1 VINISN
7 IFQWLDDREWK
18 PPSRWGALSLFF
30 VCAAESLAVYLVGSM
45 QANPKMCRAL
55 LLKAVAV
62 GLGLVLGLSL
72 ARAHAE
78 SAATGVRI
86 GVSAAATRFVLDLTD
101 EVPFKVYT
109 MRDPYRVVVDL
120 PELAWKVDP
129 TAAREH
135 GGVIE
140 RFRFGLFKPGTF
152 RVVLDVSKP
161 VAVHSAVALPP
172 RDSHLHRLVLD
183 ISPISKSQFDR
194 TYVGPPPPEPVAA
207 RAPPPAE
214 GAKRADG
221 KHVVAIDP
229 GHGGVDPGA
238 TGVSGIY
245 EKELTL
251 AAAKELKRQ
260 LEASG
265 RYQVVLTRD
274 KDVFLPLHE
283 RVQIAR
289 NVRAELFISLHA
301 DSIASDSILG
311 STVYTLSE
319 KASDAQAAALAA
331 DENKSDVIAG
341 ANLDGYSGE
350 VADILIDLAQRETK
364 NDSAKYAHDLVEE
377 LDKSGRVLEHGVR
390 SAGFAVLKAPDVP
403 SILLEMG
410 YLSNP
415 REERELRDPAYRVKL
430 MTAVKRAIDVYFAQ
444 VDRMTKS

>member
-1 VINISN
+1 
-7 IFQWLDDREWK
+7 
-18 PPSRWGALSLFF
+18 
-30 VCAAESLAVYLVGSM
+30 M
-45 QANPKMCRAL
+45 QVNPKMCRAI
-55 LLKAVAV
+55 LLKAAAL
-62 GLGLVLGLSL
+62 GLGLALGLGP
-72 ARAHAE
+72 ACAQAE
-78 SAATGVRI
+78 TAATGVRI
-86 GVSAAATRFVLDLTD
+86 GGNAAATRFVLDLTD

-109 MRDPYRVVVDL
+109 MREPYRVVVDL

-129 TAAREH
+129 IAAREH

-152 RVVLDVSKP
+152 RVVLDVNKP

-172 RDSHLHRLVLD
+172 RDSHLYRLVLD

-194 TYVGPPPPEPVAA
+194 TYIGPPPPEPVAA
-207 RAPPPAE
+207 RSSAPPAVD
-214 GAKRADG
+214 GARRADG
-221 KHVVAIDP
+221 KHVVVIDP

-260 LEASG
+260 LDASG

-274 KDVFLPLHE
+274 KDVFLALQE

-289 NVRAELFISLHA
+289 NAHAELFISLHA

-331 DENKSDVIAG
+331 NENKSDVIAG

-364 NDSAKYAHDLVEE
+364 NDSAKYAHDLVQE
-377 LDKSGRVLEHGVR
+377 LDKSGRVLEHGIR

-410 YLSNP
+410 YLSNSK
-415 REERELRDPAYRVKL
+415 EERELRDPAYRAKL
-430 MTAVKRAIDVYFAQ
+430 MTAVKRAIDIYFAHL
-444 VDRMTKS
+444 DRMTKS

>member
-1 VINISN
+1 
-7 IFQWLDDREWK
+7 
-18 PPSRWGALSLFF
+18 
-30 VCAAESLAVYLVGSM
+30 M
-45 QANPKMCRAL
+45 QVNPKMCRAI
-55 LLKAVAV
+55 LLKAAAL
-62 GLGLVLGLSL
+62 GLGLALGLGP
-72 ARAHAE
+72 ACAQAE
-78 SAATGVRI
+78 TAATGVRI
-86 GVSAAATRFVLDLTD
+86 GGNAAATRFVLDLTD

-109 MRDPYRVVVDL
+109 MREPYRVVVDM

-129 TAAREH
+129 IAAREH

-152 RVVLDVSKP
+152 RVVLDVNKP

-172 RDSHLHRLVLD
+172 RDSHLYRLVLD

-194 TYVGPPPPEPVAA
+194 TYIGPPPPEPVAA
-207 RAPPPAE
+207 RSSAPPAVD
-214 GAKRADG
+214 GARRADG
-221 KHVVAIDP
+221 KHVVVLDP

-260 LEASG
+260 LDASG
-265 RYQVVLTRD
+265 RYQVALTRD
-274 KDVFLPLHE
+274 KDVFLALQE

-289 NVRAELFISLHA
+289 NAHAELFISLHA

-331 DENKSDVIAG
+331 NENKSDVIAG

-364 NDSAKYAHDLVEE
+364 NDSAKYAHDLVQE
-377 LDKSGRVLEHGVR
+377 LDKSGRVLEHGIR

-410 YLSNP
+410 YLSNSK
-415 REERELRDPAYRVKL
+415 EERELRDPAYRAKL
-430 MTAVKRAIDVYFAQ
+430 MTAVKRAIDIYFAQ
-444 VDRMTKS
+444 LDRMTKS

>member
-1 VINISN
+1 M
-7 IFQWLDDREWK
+7 QL
-18 PPSRWGALSLFF
+18 SR
-30 VCAAESLAVYLVGSM
+30 
-45 QANPKMCRAL
+45 KMCRAPWR
-55 LLKAVAV
+55 KVMAA
-62 GLGLVLGLSL
+62 GLGLALGLGL
-72 ARAHAE
+72 GVAVAE
-78 SAATGVRI
+78 TAATGVRI
-86 GVSAAATRFVLDLTD
+86 LTGALGTRFVLDLSD
-101 EVPFKVYT
+101 AVSFKVYT

-120 PELAWKVDP
+120 PELAWKVAP
-129 TAAREH
+129 AATSAR

-152 RVVLDVSKP
+152 RVVLDVNAP

-172 RDSHLHRLVLD
+172 RDGFLHRLVLD
-183 ISPISKSQFDR
+183 ISPISRSEFDR
-194 TYVGPPPPEPVAA
+194 TYVGPPPPEPAAA
-207 RAPPPAE
+207 RTSAAPPAE
-214 GAKRADG
+214 AAKRVDG
-221 KHVVAIDP
+221 RHLVVVDP

-238 TGVSGIY
+238 TGISGIY

-265 RYQVVLTRD
+265 RYEVILTRD

-289 NVRAELFISLHA
+289 NARAELFVSLHA
-301 DSIASDSILG
+301 DSIGSDSIVG
-311 STVYTLSE
+311 SSVYTLSE

-331 DENKSDVIAG
+331 DENKADTIAG

-364 NDSAKYAHDLVEE
+364 NDSAKYAHDLVQE
-377 LDKSGRVLEHGVR
+377 LDRSGRMLEHASR

-403 SILLEMG
+403 SVLLEMG

-415 REERELRDPAYRVKL
+415 QEERELRDPAYRAKL
-430 MTAVKRAIDVYFAQ
+430 MTAVKRAVDIYFAAL
-444 VDRMTKS
+444 DRMTKS

>member
-1 VINISN
+1 
-7 IFQWLDDREWK
+7 
-18 PPSRWGALSLFF
+18 
-30 VCAAESLAVYLVGSM
+30 M
-45 QANPKMCRAL
+45 QVNPKMCRAI
-55 LLKAVAV
+55 LLKAAAL
-62 GLGLVLGLSL
+62 GLGLAFGLSP
-72 ARAHAE
+72 ACAQAE
-78 SAATGVRI
+78 TAATGVRI
-86 GVSAAATRFVLDLTD
+86 GVNAAATRFVLDLTD

-109 MRDPYRVVVDL
+109 MREPYRVVVDL
-120 PELAWKVDP
+120 PELAWKVEP

-152 RVVLDVSKP
+152 RVVLDVNKP

-172 RDSHLHRLVLD
+172 RDSHLYRLVLD

-207 RAPPPAE
+207 RSSAPPAVD
-214 GAKRADG
+214 GARRADG
-221 KHVVAIDP
+221 KHVVVIDP
-229 GHGGVDPGA
+229 GHGGVDPGT

-260 LEASG
+260 LDASG

-274 KDVFLPLHE
+274 KDVFLPLQE

-289 NVRAELFISLHA
+289 NAHAELFISLHA

-311 STVYTLSE
+311 SSVYTLSE

-331 DENKSDVIAG
+331 NENKSDVIAG

-364 NDSAKYAHDLVEE
+364 NDSAKYAHDLVQE
-377 LDKSGRVLEHGVR
+377 LDKSGRVLEHGIR

-415 REERELRDPAYRVKL
+415 KEERELRNPAYRAKL
-430 MTAVKRAIDVYFAQ
+430 MTAVKRAIDVYFTQ
-444 VDRMTKS
+444 LDRMTKS

>member
-1 VINISN
+1 MRTPV
-7 IFQWLDDREWK
+7 
-18 PPSRWGALSLFF
+18 
-30 VCAAESLAVYLVGSM
+30 AA
-45 QANPKMCRAL
+45 
-55 LLKAVAV
+55 
-62 GLGLVLGLSL
+62 
-72 ARAHAE
+72 
-78 SAATGVRI
+78 
-86 GVSAAATRFVLDLTD
+86 
-101 EVPFKVYT
+101 
-109 MRDPYRVVVDL
+109 VVDL

-129 TAAREH
+129 TSAREH

-172 RDSHLHRLVLD
+172 RNSHLYRLVLD

-207 RAPPPAE
+207 RPVAPPAADR
-214 GAKRADG
+214 AKRADG
-221 KHVVAIDP
+221 KHIVVIDP

-274 KDVFLPLHE
+274 KDVFLSLHE

-289 NVRAELFISLHA
+289 NARAELFISLHA

-430 MTAVKRAIDVYFAQ
+430 MTAVKRAIDAYFTQ
-444 VDRMTKS
+444 LDRMTKS

>member
-1 VINISN
+1 
-7 IFQWLDDREWK
+7 
-18 PPSRWGALSLFF
+18 
-30 VCAAESLAVYLVGSM
+30 M
-45 QANPKMCRAL
+45 QVNPKMCRAI

-62 GLGLVLGLSL
+62 GLGLALGLSP
-72 ARAHAE
+72 ARAQAE
-78 SAATGVRI
+78 TAATGVRI
-86 GVSAAATRFVLDLTD
+86 GVNAAATRFVLDLTD
-101 EVPFKVYT
+101 QVPFKVYT
-109 MRDPYRVVVDL
+109 MREPYRVVVDL
-120 PELAWKVDP
+120 PELAWRVDP
-129 TAAREH
+129 TSAREH

-172 RDSHLHRLVLD
+172 RNSHLYRLVLD

-207 RAPPPAE
+207 RPVAPPAAD

-221 KHVVAIDP
+221 KHIVVIDP

-265 RYQVVLTRD
+265 RYQVALTRD

-289 NVRAELFISLHA
+289 NARAELFISLHA

-444 VDRMTKS
+444 LDRMTKS